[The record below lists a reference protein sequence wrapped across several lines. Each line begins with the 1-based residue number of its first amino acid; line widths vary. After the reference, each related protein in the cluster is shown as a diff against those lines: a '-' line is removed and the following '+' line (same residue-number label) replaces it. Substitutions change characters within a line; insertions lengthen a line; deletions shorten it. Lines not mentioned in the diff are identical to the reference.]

1 MKTSVLLVDDEKE
14 YLETLAERMINRGY
28 LVDTADTGIKALKS
42 LEDHKYD
49 AIVMD
54 IMMPGLDGLQT
65 LKRIRVDYPEMQ
77 VILLTG
83 HATVS
88 VGVEAVKMGAS
99 DFLEKPADIDKL
111 CEVIEKARGKRAD
124 IEEEKHDAAVKDAV
138 TRYGV

>member
-14 YLETLAERMINRGY
+14 YLETLAERMVNRGY
-28 LVDTADTGIKALKS
+28 LVDTADTGIKALKA

-88 VGVEAVKMGAS
+88 VGVEAVKMGAA

-111 CEVIEKARGKRAD
+111 CAVIEKARGKRAD
-124 IEEEKHDAAVKDAV
+124 IEDQKHEAAVKDAV